1 VALDAP
7 APPPGAGPR
16 PDHDPPVTTR
26 PPSPPPRGGASS
38 PAQDLES
45 EVASRAKTTRVV
57 SANTSVWK
65 RLVEIWRSRE
75 LLVYMVRTEIKVKYK
90 NSFLGLLWS
99 MLSPAMTL
107 VVYTLVFG
115 VLLKNGIPNF
125 VIFLFSGLLLWNF
138 FSTGVIT
145 ATGVVV
151 NNAGLV
157 KKVSFPREIL
167 ALAAIGSAGVF
178 FFFQACV
185 MAIFMV
191 ALQMAPAW
199 PLIWLLVVA
208 IVPTLVFASAL
219 GIFLASANVYLRD
232 TLHLVTVLVGA
243 AWFWACPIV
252 YSFQRSLAPHMT
264 GSAHWRMWVY
274 FLNPMTP
281 VVMTFQRVLY
291 NRPGL
296 VALTTKVPKGQPPI
310 KAQLLPSWPPSTYVW
325 ADAAVLLVSL
335 VLFYFA
341 MVVFGRLAGNF
352 AEEL

>member
-7 APPPGAGPR
+7 APLPGAGPR
-16 PDHDPPVTTR
+16 QEDEPPVTTR
-26 PPSPPPRGGASS
+26 PRQVSDASPMADP
-38 PAQDLES
+38 DLEGA
-45 EVASRAKTTRVV
+45 VATRNKTTRVV
-57 SANTSVWK
+57 SANVSVWQ
-65 RLVEIWRSRE
+65 RLQEIWRSRE
-75 LLVYMVRTEIKVKYK
+75 LLVYLVRTEIKVKYK
-90 NSFLGLLWS
+90 NSFLGLMWS

-107 VVYTLVFG
+107 LVYTLVFG

-138 FSTGVIT
+138 FQTGVIT

-191 ALQMAPAW
+191 VLQMSPAW

-208 IVPTLVFASAL
+208 IVPTLVFAAAV
-219 GIFLASANVYLRD
+219 GIFLASVNVYLRD
-232 TLHLVTVLVGA
+232 TQHLVTVIVGA

-252 YSFQRSLAPHMT
+252 YSFQEQLYSHIQGR
-264 GSAHWRMWVY
+264 WYMWVY

-281 VVMTFQRVLY
+281 MVMTFQRVLY
-291 NRPGL
+291 NRPGIVQGSTTAHTL
-296 VALTTKVPKGQPPI
+296 RQILPGWPAL
-310 KAQLLPSWPPSTYVW
+310 TYVW
-325 ADAAVLLVSL
+325 ADAAVLGVSIAM
-335 VLFYFA
+335 FYGA

>member
-1 VALDAP
+1 MADSDLDS
-7 APPPGAGPR
+7 
-16 PDHDPPVTTR
+16 DVLTR
-26 PPSPPPRGGASS
+26 NK
-38 PAQDLES
+38 Q
-45 EVASRAKTTRVV
+45 TRVV
-57 SANTSVWK
+57 SANVSVFQ
-65 RLVEIWRSRE
+65 RLAEIWRSRE
-75 LLVYMVRTEIKVKYK
+75 LLVYLVRTEIKVKYK

-107 VVYTLVFG
+107 AVYTLVFG

-125 VIFLFSGLLLWNF
+125 VIFLFAGLLLWNF
-138 FSTGVIT
+138 FSTGVT
-145 ATGVVV
+145 SATGVVV

-185 MAIFMV
+185 MAIFML
-191 ALQMAPAW
+191 ALHMAPAW
-199 PLIWLLVVA
+199 PLIWLLLVA

-219 GIFLASANVYLRD
+219 GIFLAAANVYLRD
-232 TLHLVTVLVGA
+232 TQHLVEVLVGA

-252 YSFQRSLAPHMT
+252 YSFQNSLAAKVT
-264 GSAHWRMWVY
+264 GRWYEWVY

-281 VVMTFQRVLY
+281 MVMTFQRVLY
-291 NRPGL
+291 DKPGL
-296 VALTTKVPKGQPPI
+296 VTLTTKAVTGK
-310 KAQLLPSWPPSTYVW
+310 KFNTAHLLPSWPASTYVW
-325 ADAAVLLVSL
+325 ADAIVLGVSVFLVYL
-335 VLFYFA
+335 A